1 MSDPTAREAA
11 QLVFP
16 SFRFG
21 HDDPERALAQ
31 ADSGM
36 GGFCLYGGE
45 TRQIAAFT
53 TELQA
58 RARTPLLFCADYED
72 GAASH
77 CRGATALPSNMG
89 IAASGRK
96 ELARLKAEITA
107 REALALGVRWVLA
120 PVVDL
125 ACEPMNPIINVRS
138 FGADARVVTSFARSY
153 LDGLRRH
160 GVLGCLKHFPGHG
173 RTRLDSHLELPVVRA
188 ARGLLASS
196 DLAPFQ
202 ALATRADSI
211 MAAHLAI
218 PAYGGGSMPFSL
230 SPAASRLLRGRLKFK
245 GLVATDALDMRA
257 ITRRCPESAVAAQA
271 LRAGADILLAPKNPE
286 RLAAGLCAALADPRL
301 RRLAARSLLR
311 LRQAKED
318 AGLFQGAPGPRRR
331 LLACVGGAPHQRM
344 AERMAEACLAWHGRS
359 SALTGR
365 RLLYAEPG
373 VAPRDWKGRD
383 FLATLRSLGA
393 TVRPASEASVR
404 CGEPLVLGAFLRPRA
419 YTGRIA
425 LDSQG
430 LAEARTL
437 ASRAATAI
445 VTCFGSP
452 FVMTGFPG
460 RSGLCAFSGDA
471 AAQSAAARAL
481 LGCIPVTGRMPVT
494 IAADQ

>member
-1 MSDPTAREAA
+1 MFDPTAHEAA
-11 QLVFP
+11 HLVFP

-31 ADSGM
+31 VDSGM

-45 TRQIAAFT
+45 ARQIADFT

-58 RARTPLLFCADYED
+58 RARTPLMFCADYED
-72 GAASH
+72 GATSH
-77 CRGATALPSNMG
+77 CRDATALPSNMG

-125 ACEPMNPIINVRS
+125 ACEPMNPIVNVRS
-138 FGADARVVTSFARSY
+138 FGADVRVVTSFAQSY

-173 RTRLDSHLELPVVRA
+173 RTRLDSHLELPVVKS
-188 ARGLLASS
+188 ARGLLARS
-196 DLAPFQ
+196 DLAPFR
-202 ALATRADSI
+202 ALAARADSI
-211 MAAHLAI
+211 MVGHLAI

-230 SPAASRLLRGRLKFK
+230 SPAARRLLRGRLGFK

-257 ITRRCPESAVAAQA
+257 ISRRYQESAVAAHA

-286 RLAAGLCAALADPRL
+286 QLVAGLCAALTDPRL
-301 RRLAARSLLR
+301 KLLAARAQSR
-311 LRQAKED
+311 LFKAKAD
-318 AGLFQGAPGPRRR
+318 AGLFRGAPGPRRR
-331 LLACVGGAPHQRM
+331 LLACVGGARHQRM

-359 SALTGR
+359 STLTGQ

-373 VAPRDWKGRD
+373 VAPRDWKGRN
-383 FLATLRSLGA
+383 FLATLRLLGA
-393 TVRPASEASVR
+393 TIRPASAASVR
-404 CGEPLVLGAFLRPRA
+404 CGEPLVLGVFLRPRA
-419 YTGRIA
+419 YTGRIT
-425 LDSQG
+425 LG
-430 LAEARTL
+430 PRELAEARTL

-445 VTCFGSP
+445 VACFGSP
-452 FVMTGFPG
+452 FVMTSFPG
-460 RSGLCAFSGDA
+460 RSGLCAFSGNA
-471 AAQSAAARAL
+471 AAQNAAARAL
-481 LGCIPVTGRMPVT
+481 SWGAFRSSGACP
-494 IAADQ
+494 